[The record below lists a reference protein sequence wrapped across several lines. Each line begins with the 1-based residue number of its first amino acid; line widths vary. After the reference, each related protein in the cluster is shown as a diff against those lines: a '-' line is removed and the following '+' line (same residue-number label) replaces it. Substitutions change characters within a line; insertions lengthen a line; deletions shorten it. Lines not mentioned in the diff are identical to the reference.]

1 MTQDAYGE
9 EKSSGLSSSGKYI
22 PPHLR
27 RSEKS
32 VNEGVGSQTKG
43 PHINHFDGFSNSFS
57 RETSRKE
64 PGSRGF
70 GGRWN
75 NTVSSRRFPSNENEV
90 RNGLEE
96 GFGAPP
102 RNRFR
107 GAEDNREW
115 KDFTG
120 KERFFPNPFQT
131 KSNSQL
137 DEDVEPI
144 TITGINFD
152 HYDDIPV
159 EISGRDCPSEISNFE
174 DSKLHERLL
183 KNVALSKYTKP
194 TPVQKNAIPV
204 ILNGRDMM
212 ACAQTGSG
220 KTAAFL
226 LPTVH
231 NVLQMGRPAPRPEFA
246 RDRRYNRLQFPT
258 TLVLAPT
265 RELAVQ
271 IHQEARKFCYCTG
284 IIPCVIYGGI
294 NIRIQ
299 FESIEKGCDILVAT
313 PGRLVDMIDRGRISL
328 CNIKFLILDEA
339 DRMLDMGF
347 EPQIRRIVEQSDM
360 PPTGERQ
367 TLMFSATFPKEIQK
381 LASDFL
387 YDYIFLAVGRV
398 GSTTDFILQ
407 RMERVEEHEKRD
419 FLLNLIDTV
428 SGLTLIFMQT
438 KRGADELEYFL
449 TRKGYPAISIHG
461 DRTQAQREE
470 ALHSFRIGR
479 TPILVA
485 TDVAARGLDIPNVT
499 HVVNFDMPSDV
510 DDYVHRI
517 GRTGRAGNS
526 GLATAFVN
534 DSNLGIAKA
543 LIDIL
548 LESGQEVPAWLEE
561 MADRAQMSSRRSG
574 RGRFGGKDFRKDSG
588 GFRGER
594 RNFSSGRRNDN
605 NFENFGSRSNI
616 YHGNNNKSSAW
627 F

>member
-1 MTQDAYGE
+1 MTQDAYGARNVSTNE
-9 EKSSGLSSSGKYI
+9 STRKYI

-27 RSEKS
+27 RERHTGEEDKYDRVSFPR
-32 VNEGVGSQTKG
+32 N
-43 PHINHFDGFSNSFS
+43 NNFS
-57 RETSRKE
+57 RG
-64 PGSRGF
+64 PGRNF
-70 GGRWN
+70 GR
-75 NTVSSRRFPSNENEV
+75 
-90 RNGLEE
+90 E
-96 GFGAPP
+96 GFPEEP
-102 RNRFR
+102 RNRTFEDRRTDGRPMKRFPWKENGYKGGFSER
-107 GAEDNREW
+107 GEPNRRLLNRNNREW

-120 KERFFPNPFQT
+120 KERFYADPFKGNENKHFQ
-131 KSNSQL
+131 
-137 DEDVEPI
+137 DDDIEPG
-144 TITGINFD
+144 TTTGINFD

-159 EISGRDCPSEISNFE
+159 EISGSDCPDEILSFDESN
-174 DSKLHERLL
+174 LHSRILT
-183 KNVALSKYTKP
+183 NVRLSKYLKP

-226 LPTVH
+226 LPTIH
-231 NVLQMGRPAPRPEFA
+231 NMLKMGGPLPVPEQA
-246 RDRRYNRLQFPT
+246 LDRGYSKIQFPT

-265 RELAVQ
+265 RELAMQ
-271 IHQEARKFCYCTG
+271 IYQEARKFCYCTG

-294 NIRIQ
+294 NIRLQ
-299 FESIEKGCDILVAT
+299 FESVAKGCDILVAT
-313 PGRLVDMIDRGRISL
+313 PGRLVDMIERGKISL
-328 CNIKFLILDEA
+328 SNIKFLILDEA

-347 EPQIRRIVEQSDM
+347 EPQIRHIVERTDM
-360 PPTGERQ
+360 PATGERQ
-367 TLMFSATFPKEIQK
+367 TLMFSATFPKEIQR

-407 RMERVEEHEKRD
+407 RLERVEEHEKRD

-461 DRTQAQREE
+461 DRSQVEREE
-470 ALHSFRIGR
+470 ALHSFRTGR

-499 HVVNFDMPSDV
+499 HVVNFDMPTDV

-526 GLATAFVN
+526 GLATAFLN
-534 DSNLGIAKA
+534 DNNIGIAKS

-548 LESGQEVPAWLEE
+548 IESGQEVPIWLEE
-561 MADRAQMSSRRSG
+561 MAERAQINSRRGG
-574 RGRFGGKDFRKDSG
+574 RGRFGGKDFRRENNS
-588 GFRGER
+588 RVER
-594 RNFSSGRRNDN
+594 KAFNSGRRNDSHMN
-605 NFENFGSRSNI
+605 DHYRNMNSSDNVI
-616 YHGNNNKSSAW
+616 KNSAW

>member
-1 MTQDAYGE
+1 MRQDGYSTQNGSTVD
-9 EKSSGLSSSGKYI
+9 SSRKYV

-27 RSEKS
+27 RDRRGWDEDRY
-32 VNEGVGSQTKG
+32 
-43 PHINHFDGFSNSFS
+43 DGNSAPNNNSFS
-57 RETSRKE
+57 RRNFGRE
-64 PGSRGF
+64 GF
-70 GGRWN
+70 RDGPRNNSFADRRTEGGRPMK
-75 NTVSSRRFPSNENEV
+75 RFPSKENGY
-90 RNGLEE
+90 RG
-96 GFGAPP
+96 GFGE
-102 RNRFR
+102 RNESNRR
-107 GAEDNREW
+107 QLSNRNNREW

-120 KERFFPNPFQT
+120 KERFYPDPFKGSDRHFQDD
-131 KSNSQL
+131 NM
-137 DEDVEPI
+137 EPE
-144 TITGINFD
+144 TTTGINFD

-159 EISGRDCPSEISNFE
+159 EISGSNCPDEILSFE
-174 DSKLHERLL
+174 ESGLHPRLL
-183 KNVALSKYTKP
+183 TNVKLAKYLKP

-226 LPTVH
+226 LPTIH
-231 NVLQMGRPAPRPEFA
+231 NMLKMGGPAPEPEQA
-246 RDRRYNRLQFPT
+246 YERGYSRMQYPT

-271 IHQEARKFCYCTG
+271 IYQEARKFCYCTG

-294 NIRIQ
+294 SIRTQ
-299 FESIEKGCDILVAT
+299 FDSISKGCDILVAT
-313 PGRLVDMIDRGRISL
+313 PGRLVDMIERGRISL

-347 EPQIRRIVEQSDM
+347 EPQIRQIVERTDM
-360 PPTGERQ
+360 PATGERQ
-367 TLMFSATFPKEIQK
+367 TLMFSATFPKEIQR

-407 RMERVEEHEKRD
+407 RLERVEEHEKRD

-438 KRGADELEYFL
+438 KRGADELEFFL

-461 DRTQAQREE
+461 DRSQSEREE
-470 ALHSFRIGR
+470 ALHSFRTGR

-526 GLATAFVN
+526 GLATAFLN
-534 DSNLGIAKA
+534 DSNIGIARS

-548 LESGQEVPAWLEE
+548 LESGQEVPVWLEE
-561 MADRAQMSSRRSG
+561 MAERAQMTSRRGG
-574 RGRFGGKDFRKDSG
+574 RGRFGGKDFRRENS
-588 GFRGER
+588 RVER
-594 RNFSSGRRNDN
+594 KAFNSGRSSDNSRMSESYSRNN
-605 NFENFGSRSNI
+605 HENV
-616 YHGNNNKSSAW
+616 NKNSAW